1 MVKSQVNYCPLVW
14 MFCQVRS
21 GNLINKVQ
29 ERALRITCNDQLTNF
44 KYLLSKHNEVII
56 HQRNFQVLMTEIY
69 KMRNETAP
77 PVMSSLIEIRE
88 NIHTQDIFK
97 SSLIKSG
104 EQ

>member
-1 MVKSQVNYCPLVW
+1 

-44 KYLLSKHNEVII
+44 KYLLSNHNEVII
-56 HQRNFQVLMTEIY
+56 HQRNFRVLMAEIY
-69 KMRNETAP
+69 KIINEIAP
-77 PVMSSLIEIRE
+77 PIMSSLVEIRE

-104 EQ
+104 E